1 MVGAAAGRRDPG
13 ALLVAP
19 SLQTRESMRIAIVGG
34 AERIEARLRDL
45 AEAAGH
51 ELDFHPGHMSGPA
64 SDRLR
69 ALVERCDLLVIITEI
84 NSHAAVLHARSL
96 ARKSGRPVRLVRRLG
111 TSQLRGL
118 MN

>member
-1 MVGAAAGRRDPG
+1 
-13 ALLVAP
+13 
-19 SLQTRESMRIAIVGG
+19 MRIAIVGG

-45 AEAAGH
+45 AEAHGH
-51 ELDFHPGHMSGPA
+51 QLDFHAGHMSGPA

-69 ALVERCDLLVIITEI
+69 ALVDRCDLLVIITEI

-96 ARKSGRPVRLVRRLG
+96 ARRSGRPVHLVRRLG
-111 TSQLRGL
+111 TSQLRVL